1 MEQGVAML
9 SSVLKSKRARQVNIQ
24 IMRAFVKLR
33 SMLVAHKD
41 LARKLEELEK
51 KYDSQFSSVFD
62 AIKMLMAPPENPGP
76 APKKVPGFK
85 PEK

>member
-1 MEQGVAML
+1 ML

-33 SMLVAHKD
+33 ELLNSHRE

-51 KYDSQFSSVFD
+51 KYDEQFKSVFD
-62 AIKMLMAPPENPGP
+62 AIKMLMTPPQDTDPGP
-76 APKKVPGFK
+76 KPIPGFK
-85 PEK
+85 PER